1 MMPTKEREK
10 ERRKP
15 SKLSVRVLYGIEAFA
30 SIISM
35 SYECQSYIF
44 FPHVCISNN
53 KEVSTSHVTLRGREV
68 TVDMVRSYRRKFVST
83 VGYVQGT

>member
-15 SKLSVRVLYGIEAFA
+15 SKLSVRYGIEAFA

-53 KEVSTSHVTLRGREV
+53 KEVSTSHVTLRGREA
-68 TVDMVRSYRRKFVST
+68 TVYMVRSYRRKFVST